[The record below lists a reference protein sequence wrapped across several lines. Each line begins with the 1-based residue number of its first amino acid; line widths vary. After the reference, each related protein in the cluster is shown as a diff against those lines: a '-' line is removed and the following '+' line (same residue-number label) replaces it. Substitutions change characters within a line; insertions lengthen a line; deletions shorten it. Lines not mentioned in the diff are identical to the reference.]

1 MSAAG
6 EGRGAKAPEAKAPDA
21 KAAGK
26 PARGRGAAALDRFH
40 EESKLG
46 ESYDARMLVRL
57 WPFIRPHA
65 AALIASLA
73 MLLIASALAVS
84 RPLLMRSAFDA
95 FGQPN
100 GEAQLTKLGFTVAAV
115 LLVEQ
120 LIAFPQMYLMQIAG
134 ARAMGDLRL
143 HVFRFLHTRKLG
155 FFDRTPVGRL
165 VTRVT
170 NDVDAINEMFA
181 SGALNAFGDLL
192 RLAVIVV
199 VMLTLNWKMSL
210 LAFAAIP
217 PVALGVNWTRRRI
230 RDAFREIRVKTA
242 RMNTY
247 LNEQISGMAVVQA
260 YAREE
265 RAAEEFDEINSAY
278 RSANNRSI
286 VYDASLD
293 AAIEMVSSLCIAAI
307 LWYAGV
313 RSHESHV
320 SFGTLFAF
328 VAYIEMFFVPI
339 RDLSARYTLLQSA
352 MAGAERVFEL
362 LDNKEED
369 AVPGPA
375 RPGAEAP
382 VASAAERGGATVPF
396 AAGEPVR
403 REGAAAFELSHVFF
417 EYKEGVPILK
427 DVTFAADEG
436 EKIAIVGAT
445 GAGKSTVTAV
455 LLRLY
460 ETKSGEVKVFGRDVR
475 DVPRAELRKLFAVV
489 PQDVFLFPGTVAS
502 NIAAGDA
509 EPNMENVVRALK
521 RIDALD
527 LFERRDGGL
536 QAPVL
541 ERGSNFSAGERQ
553 LIAFA
558 RALYRDPPILIL
570 DEATANVDSDTEA
583 RLQRALDGAMKGRT
597 ALVIA
602 HRLSTIRAADR
613 IVVFHKGRVVEQGAH
628 EALLAQDGIYA
639 RLYKLQF
646 ARATTPLSQR
656 PTAAE

>member
-1 MSAAG
+1 VSAAAG
-6 EGRGAKAPEAKAPDA
+6 GSSGG
-21 KAAGK
+21 AAGK
-26 PARGRGAAALDRFH
+26 PGAKAKGRGAAALDRFH
-40 EESKLG
+40 EESTLG
-46 ESYDARMLVRL
+46 ESYDARMLLRL
-57 WPFIRPHA
+57 WPFVRPHSG
-65 AALIASLA
+65 ALFASIG
-73 MLLIASALAVS
+73 MLLLASALAVS

-95 FGQPN
+95 FGQPD
-100 GEAQLTKLGFTVAAV
+100 GESQLTRLGLTVAGV

-120 LIAFPQMYLMQIAG
+120 LIAFPQMYLMQISG

-143 HVFRFLHTRKLG
+143 HVFRFLHTRKLA
-155 FFDRTPVGRL
+155 FFDKTPVGRL

-170 NDVDAINEMFA
+170 NDVDAVNEMFA

-192 RLAVIVV
+192 RLVVIVV
-199 VMLTLNWKMSL
+199 VMLSLNWKMSL
-210 LAFAAIP
+210 LAFAALP

-265 RAAEEFDEINSAY
+265 RSAEEFDAINSAY
-278 RSANNRSI
+278 RAANNRSI

-293 AAIEMVSSLCIAAI
+293 AAIEMVSSVCIAAI

-313 RSHESHV
+313 RSHEAHV

-362 LDNKEED
+362 LDNKDED
-369 AVPGPA
+369 AAPKADPA
-375 RPGAEAP
+375 
-382 VASAAERGGATVPF
+382 AAARG
-396 AAGEPVR
+396 
-403 REGAAAFELSHVFF
+403 EGAAPGRAGEGAPPIEPAPGLPAFELSHVMF
-417 EYKEGVPILK
+417 EYKEGVPILR
-427 DVTFAADEG
+427 DVTFAADAG

-460 ETKSGEVKVFGRDVR
+460 ETKSGTVQVFGRDIR

-502 NIAAGDA
+502 NIAAGDP
-509 EPNMENVVRALK
+509 EPDMENVTRALR

-527 LFERRDGGL
+527 LFERREGGL
-536 QAPVL
+536 RAPVL

-613 IVVFHKGRVVEQGAH
+613 IVVFHKGRVVEQGTH
-628 EALLAQDGIYA
+628 EALLERDGVYA
-639 RLYKLQF
+639 RLHKLQF
-646 ARATTPLSQR
+646 SRVATPSSQR
-656 PTAAE
+656 GTAAE